1 LLLFVH
7 FKAVSYTLNYF
18 YNLHNFK
25 QEWKEDENGLPASG
39 SCEKACGTVWFC
51 PCLRITFPF
60 LFFFCFGDG
69 EGHGLLL
76 GSFVF
81 LLLEIAWKLA
91 APWFFSCLCITFPF
105 LFSFCFCDDE
115 GHDLLLGFFFFLACR
130 GAIEDENINT
140 GFLGLLLV
148 LVPILWVSILCLSQF
163 FLSFPASPSLCF
175 AFFSP
180 PWGRLCSAFIE
191 PATASVVVTVAHHPK
206 CSVTA
211 AFNEENVCV
220 SC

>member
-1 LLLFVH
+1 MKRGWKRPTCFWILREGLRHRVILPLSTYNLPLSVFLLFRWWWRSRLAAWVLR
-7 FKAVSYTLNYF
+7 FS
-18 YNLHNFK
+18 
-25 QEWKEDENGLPASG
+25 ASG
-39 SCEKACGTVWFC
+39 DCLKACGTV
-51 PCLRITFPF
+51 IF
-60 LFFFCFGDG
+60 L
-69 EGHGLLL
+69 LSVYNLPL
-76 GSFVF
+76 SVF
-81 LLLEIAWKLA
+81 LLFLWRWRSRFAAWVLL
-91 APWFFSCLCITFPF
+91 FFGLQ
-105 LFSFCFCDDE
+105 
-115 GHDLLLGFFFFLACR
+115 

-211 AFNEENVCV
+211 VFNEENVCV